1 MGEHTK
7 IAWADSTWNPWIGC
21 THAGPGCDHCY
32 AETQNKFRR
41 WNGGTWGNAAPRQVT
56 AEQTWRAPLNWE
68 DKARAGRVGKDAKR
82 WLVFAGDLCDI
93 FDRLGDNA
101 ARTRMWELFRQTPH
115 LTWLILTKR
124 PQHISKFLPADWGE
138 GYRNVWLGVTV
149 ENRKNGYP
157 RIKALRR
164 VPATMRF
171 LSCEPLLEGLPD
183 IELTGIDWVIVGGE
197 SGSEARHFDVEWA
210 RAIRERCHESS
221 TAFFFKQLGS
231 APFLGG
237 SPFTL
242 DHCKATGARDRQGVM
257 VENFPPDLQIQSW
270 PARRPIQFY
279 EPELKAASP
288 ELGSGP
294 ASAWSSPS
302 MRQKS
307 DPQTNGFSLA
317 KRKSDHLK
325 RFALEHELLVEIEE
339 YPDDETQHVHLVP
352 RIRLQNAV
360 ITDPIVDPFVVDIL
374 GSKKD
379 VEQAL
384 LESQVRNPLL
394 LILKPEQIERLK
406 KKIDF
411 DLPAYDVCYIALH
424 EDPNSSNWGRILS
437 CTRVRYLNGSDDGIC
452 LLFSSDDGA
461 SGALALALARIQ

>member
-21 THAGPGCDHCY
+21 THAGSGCDHCY
-32 AETQNKFRR
+32 AEMQNKFRR
-41 WNGGTWGNAAPRQVT
+41 WNGGTWGNAAPRRVT
-56 AEQTWRAPLNWE
+56 AEQTWRDPLNWE
-68 DKARAGRVGKDAKR
+68 DKARAGRVGKDAER

-93 FDRLGDNA
+93 FDRLGDKN

-197 SGSEARHFDVEWA
+197 SGSEARRFDVEWA
-210 RAIRERCHESS
+210 RAIRERCQESS
-221 TAFFFKQLGS
+221 VAFFFKQLGS
-231 APFLGG
+231 APFVDG
-237 SPFTL
+237 SPFKP

-257 VENFPPDLQIQSW
+257 VENFPPDLQVQTW
-270 PARRPIQFY
+270 PAKRRIQLY
-279 EPELKAASP
+279 EPKLKARLP

-302 MRQKS
+302 MRRKP
-307 DPQTNGFSLA
+307 DPQTNRLSIA
-317 KRKSDHLK
+317 KSKSDHLK
-325 RFALEHELLVEIEE
+325 RFALEHELVVEIEE
-339 YPDDETQHVHLVP
+339 YPDQETEHVHLVP
-352 RIRLQNAV
+352 HIRLLNAV
-360 ITDPIVDPFVVDIL
+360 ITDPIVDPFVADIL
-374 GSKKD
+374 GSKED
-379 VEQAL
+379 VEEAL
-384 LESQVRNPLL
+384 AESGVLSPLL
-394 LILKPEQIERLK
+394 LLLMPEQIERLK
-406 KKIDF
+406 KTIDF
-411 DLPAYDVCYIALH
+411 DLPTYGICYVALH
-424 EDPNSSNWGRILS
+424 EDPNSSNWGKILS
-437 CTRVRYLNGSDDGIC
+437 RTGVRYLHGCEEGIC

-461 SGALALALARIQ
+461 SAALALALARIQ